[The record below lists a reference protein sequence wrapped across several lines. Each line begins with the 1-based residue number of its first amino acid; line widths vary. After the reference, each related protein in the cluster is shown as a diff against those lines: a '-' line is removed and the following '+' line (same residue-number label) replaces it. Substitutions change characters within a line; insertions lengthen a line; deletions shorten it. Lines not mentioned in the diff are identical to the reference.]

1 VTITEE
7 EGEDR
12 LVLRA
17 EGSRRALSDL
27 RVELTVLSS
36 STRAFTIGMPA
47 RKTSKYFMVGS
58 TFMMARNSPQLNV
71 KLSFGDARGG
81 YHALHQSHQR
91 SVPILKFCQQVP
103 TADWIRDTAVGA
115 FKDKLEKQLVSLP
128 TDRNKFLDTLE
139 AGVGMTTYFLQTE
152 QSDAGFFFLR
162 NPFYKKKQ

>member
-27 RVELTVLSS
+27 RVELTVLS
-36 STRAFTIGMPA
+36 
-47 RKTSKYFMVGS
+47 TSKYFMVGS